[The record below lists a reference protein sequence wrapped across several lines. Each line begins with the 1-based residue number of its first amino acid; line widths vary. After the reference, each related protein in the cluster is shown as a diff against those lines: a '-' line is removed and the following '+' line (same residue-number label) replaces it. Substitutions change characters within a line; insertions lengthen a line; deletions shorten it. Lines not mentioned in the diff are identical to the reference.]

1 MFFPTNEAQKR
12 VWLAHFKEKL
22 PIIGRNL
29 NLDPNRLQQIDQK
42 LGLMISQIDDVHAAE
57 MNVAAVV
64 QTRNE
69 NREEY
74 MPEVFQ
80 LAKEIKTSSN
90 YLKSMGET
98 LGIEPNPRP
107 KAAKTVPSIESLE
120 VVVKISNQK
129 ITFDFKK
136 PRGVSV
142 IIYCRRSD
150 EDFVQVRQ
158 ITGSTYEDTR
168 SNLRNQPIEKR
179 EYCFT
184 LIKNDKESDRS
195 TIYPVAALQ

>member
-1 MFFPTNEAQKR
+1 M
-12 VWLAHFKEKL
+12 
-22 PIIGRNL
+22 
-29 NLDPNRLQQIDQK
+29 PN
-42 LGLMISQIDDVHAAE
+42 
-57 MNVAAVV
+57 
-64 QTRNE
+64 
-69 NREEY
+69 
-74 MPEVFQ
+74 
-80 LAKEIKTSSN
+80 
-90 YLKSMGET
+90 
-98 LGIEPNPRP
+98 
-107 KAAKTVPSIESLE
+107 IESLE

-179 EYCFT
+179 N
-184 LIKNDKESDRS
+184 IVSR
-195 TIYPVAALQ
+195 